1 MIQQSKNEN
10 NGYFLRQPEIP
21 DIRQTLSI
29 SSFLNKDMIHV
40 CFCFQDN
47 SGRYS
52 RFPGTVMLSLLENH
66 TPPVTVNNRSHFA
79 RQYVDTGQP
88 REIYLHR

>member
-1 MIQQSKNEN
+1 MIQQASNTDDL
-10 NGYFLRQPEIP
+10 YFLRQSEIP
-21 DIRQTLSI
+21 DIRQRLSI
-29 SSFLNKDMIHV
+29 SSFFNQDMIHV

-52 RFPGTVMLSLLENH
+52 RFPGTAMLSLLENH

-79 RQYVDTGQP
+79 RQYVDTGQS